1 MCKFFLYQARHHL
14 AASTQILMEHQKNLL
29 KPSMTDDEKKS
40 AEEDWNHRLAD
51 VNRCWIKYALNL
63 MSDSRDRLLR
73 DGEEEGIFSS
83 WSLIHFHFSFNSPF
97 IPRKFY

>member
-1 MCKFFLYQARHHL
+1 M
-14 AASTQILMEHQKNLL
+14 L

-73 DGEEEGIFSS
+73 DGEEEGTFSS
-83 WSLIHFHFSFNSPF
+83 WSFTFISFYNSLLSLQILLI
-97 IPRKFY
+97 